1 MLNSLPPQS
10 MYPPSDIHFRN
21 PFKESSRPQSHYN
34 YGVHVPSP
42 SPGYSNKISL
52 PFHKPLT
59 PPPEMNSVAQ
69 NVQLRQ
75 YSYYNDRSATKYEA
89 EQSKH
94 EPATCRQNQVNN
106 NAQPKQEASSRPV
119 SRPRSPVF
127 TQNPN
132 PGASRADC
140 QVNSIAP
147 SLQIPRSVNN
157 SQGSLAELAA
167 QVRLLSVLHVAQP
180 FLIQIQITCL
190 FWFESSSTLER
201 AESSAT
207 YNYPLQ
213 SLAQDAIPT
222 TGFRKWVTT
231 ILSTTQV
238 AQNVIILALLFVYR
252 LKKQNPSV
260 KGKPGSEYRL
270 LTVALML
277 GNKFLDDNTYTNKT
291 WAEVSGISVAEVHI
305 MEVEFLSNM
314 KYNLFTSAEEWDE
327 WQSQLGR
334 FASFF
339 EQASRVPSSQSSFG
353 ALGITL
359 PSPPTSNHASPS
371 YSGPQNLAQYSH
383 PSVNPLHSH
392 GATSNPSSLGP
403 VPDLRSQVS
412 RKRSLDH
419 SAEPPA
425 KRLATSSTNYGQSF
439 PLGASAAVPSY
450 NRSQFLPRVPLPT
463 LATPQTQ
470 PQHKTHTGSLQS
482 QQQQFAPQ
490 LPPLNYTQ
498 RSFGPSQPPT
508 SSWAPTSA
516 MTAAV
521 NHYSQTPLNVTPM
534 PQSMPQS
541 RQQSPYSGSAGV
553 SPINGVLPS
562 GGQIH
567 SSQLSP
573 SYYLEQ
579 RNSPYRPIR
588 GVSTLLVPPPSGATQ
603 HQQAVGREQMHYQP
617 LGRPQER
624 QTGQLPYIAQNQ
636 WFDGRHQSTASA
648 YQWPSFLPSHHTQQ
662 HHQPQLPLPTPSFG
676 RT

>member
-1 MLNSLPPQS
+1 
-10 MYPPSDIHFRN
+10 
-21 PFKESSRPQSHYN
+21 
-34 YGVHVPSP
+34 
-42 SPGYSNKISL
+42 
-52 PFHKPLT
+52 
-59 PPPEMNSVAQ
+59 MNSVAQ

-75 YSYYNDRSATKYEA
+75 YSYYNDRSATRYET

-106 NAQPKQEASSRPV
+106 NALPDC
-119 SRPRSPVF
+119 
-127 TQNPN
+127 
-132 PGASRADC
+132 GASRADF

-147 SLQIPRSVNN
+147 SLRIPRSVNN

-167 QVRLLSVLHVAQP
+167 Q
-180 FLIQIQITCL
+180 ITCL

-201 AESSAT
+201 AT
-207 YNYPLQ
+207 YKYPLQ

-314 KYNLFTSAEEWDE
+314 KYNLFVAAEEWDE
-327 WQSQLGR
+327 WQTQLGR

-339 EQASRVPSSQSSFG
+339 EQASRVPSSQSPFG

-371 YSGPQNLAQYSH
+371 YSGSQNLAQYSH
-383 PSVNPLHSH
+383 PSVNSLHSD
-392 GATSNPSSLGP
+392 GTMSNPSSLGP
-403 VPDLRSQVS
+403 VPDLHSQVT
-412 RKRSLDH
+412 RKRSLEH
-419 SAEPPA
+419 SADPPA
-425 KRLATSSTNYGQSF
+425 KRLAASSTNYGQSF
-439 PLGASAAVPSY
+439 PSGASTAVPSY

-470 PQHKTHTGSLQS
+470 PPHKPYTGSSQS

-498 RSFGPSQPPT
+498 LSFGPSPTPT
-508 SSWAPTSA
+508 SSWAPTSAA

-521 NHYSQTPLNVTPM
+521 NHYSQTPLHVTPM

-553 SPINGVLPS
+553 SPTNSVLPS
-562 GGQIH
+562 ARQMH

-603 HQQAVGREQMHYQP
+603 HQQTVGREQMHYQP

-648 YQWPSFLPSHHTQQ
+648 YQWPSFLPSHHNQQ